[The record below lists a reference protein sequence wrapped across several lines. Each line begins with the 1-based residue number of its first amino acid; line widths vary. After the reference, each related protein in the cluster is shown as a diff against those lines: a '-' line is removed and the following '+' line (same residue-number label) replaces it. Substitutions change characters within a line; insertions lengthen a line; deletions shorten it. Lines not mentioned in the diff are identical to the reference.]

1 MRLLLDTHV
10 FIWSVTASRQLKTTT
25 RDYLASAQ
33 AVYVS
38 AASIWEI
45 AIKSKLGK
53 IDGDAQ
59 AFCAAIEDSGFQSLT
74 VTAAHAA
81 AVARLPMHHS
91 DPFDRLLLAQAFTEP
106 LRFVTADRT
115 LAAYGGAVEVL

>member
-10 FIWSVTASRQLKTTT
+10 FLWSVTGHRQLKPAV
-25 RDYLASAQ
+25 RDYLTSAQ

-45 AIKSKLGK
+45 AIKSLLGK
-53 IDGDAQ
+53 IEGNPENLA
-59 AFCAAIEDSGFQSLT
+59 AAIEATGFVELA
-74 VTAAHAA
+74 VTARHAA
-81 AVARLPMHHS
+81 AVTRLPPHHS

-106 LRFVTADRT
+106 LRLVTADRT
-115 LAAYGGAVEVL
+115 LAAYGGAVEFI